1 MRTNTIDASRR
12 SQTSTSRATIR
23 EFDDDHDMQEI
34 KQADVMHSE
43 SPTSFERWQ
52 QAGMSVHPMPQAQDD
67 QQQQQDQQG
76 DQGGGGGGGG
86 GGNTDMSKG
95 FNDKQPK
102 GPSAEGIILYVGGS
116 RAHPV
121 MVGIDDRRVRPYQ
134 TKPGEALYYSAD
146 GSGQTMYHRVRGDGK
161 DGLYLLTCDD
171 AQGSGHGVNGRAGQK
186 PQSRYVSVRH
196 VNKKKQKR
204 KSKSLQPG
212 QGQSGGGGGGAALG
226 FWLAGVADEPGFS
239 EQAAGGGD
247 GQQQEDYKHEGDSVN
262 TETRHTAQQIQHYDG
277 DTNVGHYDRGNK
289 DWIFH
294 TGSTQQSARADKKH
308 SHIKHDGA
316 HCWMEGGCF
325 HSIPWVLKADDCK

>member
-12 SQTSTSRATIR
+12 AQTSTSRATIR
-23 EFDDDHDMQEI
+23 DFDDDHDMQEI

-52 QAGMSVHPMPQAQDD
+52 QAGMTVHPMPQQQD
-67 QQQQQDQQG
+67 QQQQGQQG
-76 DQGGGGGGGG
+76 QDGGGNGGGGGGGG
-86 GGNTDMSKG
+86 GETNMADG

-102 GPSAEGIILYVGGS
+102 GPSAEGMIMYVGGS

-121 MVGIDDRRVRPYQ
+121 MVSIDDRRVRPYQ

-171 AQGSGHGVNGRAGQK
+171 QQQSGHGIRGRAGSGQGPQK
-186 PQSRYVSVRH
+186 RYVSIRH

-204 KSKSLQPG
+204 KSKKLQDN
-212 QGQSGGGGGGAALG
+212 A
-226 FWLAGVADEPGFS
+226 
-239 EQAAGGGD
+239 
-247 GQQQEDYKHEGDSVN
+247 QQQYDMELFADDQEEYKHEGDSVN
-262 TETRHTAQQIQHYDG
+262 TETRHYADQIGYYDG
-277 DTNVGHYDRGNK
+277 DTQVGNYKKSDKEWCH
-289 DWIFH
+289 H
-294 TGSTQQSARADKKH
+294 TGDRSQSTRADQNH
-308 SHIKHDGA
+308 SHIKFAGS

-325 HSIPWVLKADDCK
+325 HSVPWVLKPDPCT